1 MANKIMKQYLKVGT
15 ILKTQGLKGEVRV
28 YSTTSFKDIRYKKG
42 NTLFIL
48 LKDGTYKEVKVN
60 SFYTKGEN
68 LDVISFKNFDT
79 IESIEPFV
87 GLELCALKDDKIL
100 FDDEYF
106 YDDLKGCDVFD
117 EDGNSLGVVS
127 SVEEFP
133 SQETLKVLGKNKKYF
148 FIPFND
154 FFVKTVDITNKKIVI
169 HVIEGLIE

>member
-42 NTLFIL
+42 NTLYIL
-48 LKDGTYKEVKVN
+48 LKNGEYQEVKVN

-68 LDVISFKNFDT
+68 LDVISFKNYDS
-79 IESIEPFV
+79 IELIEPFI
-87 GLELCALKDDKIL
+87 GLELCALKDENIL

-106 YDDLKGCDVFD
+106 YDDLKGCTVFD
-117 EDGNSLGVVS
+117 EENNELGIVS

-133 SQETLKVLGKNKKYF
+133 SQETLKVTGKNKKF
-148 FIPFND
+148 FFVPFND
-154 FFVKTVDITNKKIVI
+154 FFVKDVDTKNKKIVI
-169 HVIEGLIE
+169 HLIEGLVE

>member
-1 MANKIMKQYLKVGT
+1 MAEYIMEKYLKVGQ

-28 YSTTSFKDIRYKKG
+28 FSTTSFKDIRYKKG
-42 NTLFIL
+42 NELFIL
-48 LKDGTYKEVKVN
+48 LKDGTYKKVIVN

-68 LDVISFKNFDT
+68 LDVISFKSYDS
-79 IESIEPFV
+79 IELIEPFV
-87 GLELCALKDDKIL
+87 GLELCALKDENIL

-106 YDDLKGCDVFD
+106 YEDLKWCKVYD
-117 EDGNSLGVVS
+117 EENNELGEVA

-133 SQETLKVLGKNKKYF
+133 AQETLKILGKNKKFF

-154 FFVKTVDITNKKIVI
+154 FFVKDVDVKNKEIII